1 MGFGSWNIN
10 VSKNMPEK
18 IATAMS
24 EIGDYMLGAEYKPIA
39 YLGHQQVNGLNHAVL
54 AEQTVLSG
62 KDTKNVVLIIFNEK
76 PNDMKAT
83 VVGIERILESGGEFG
98 GVTIDVKTELS
109 GDAKDVWNTAFE
121 GFVGSD
127 LDPFAVLGTQVT
139 NSVEY
144 IYAVKVTPVTEHGVA
159 TVKIVSINN
168 VEKVVR
174 FVDVLLSKFEA
185 SLGYSFTW

>member
-18 IATAMS
+18 VATAVAKLS
-24 EIGDYMLGAEYKPIA
+24 EDHLGAIYTPIA
-39 YLGHQQVNGLNHAVL
+39 YLGSCLVNGTNHAVL
-54 AEQTVLSG
+54 MEQKIIAGL
-62 KDTKNVVLIIFNEK
+62 DTKNVVVVIFNEQ
-76 PNDMKAT
+76 PGYIDLT
-83 VVGIERILESGGEFG
+83 LVSIERILESGGEFG
-98 GVTIDVKTELS
+98 GVTVDVKTELS

-174 FVDVLLSKFEA
+174 FVDVLPSKFEA

>member
-18 IATAMS
+18 VATAMS

-39 YLGHQQVNGLNHAVL
+39 YLGHQQANGLNHAVL

-62 KDTKNVVLIIFNEK
+62 KDTKNIVLIIFNEK

-98 GVTIDVKTELS
+98 GVTVDVKIELS

-139 NSVEY
+139 NGVEY

-174 FVDVLLSKFEA
+174 FVDVLPSKFEA